1 MNLINLREAP
11 IVDKARE
18 GATLFALNTD
28 GTVERISTDNVGGKV
43 AIIKV
48 NMSGTGANTVPLMTR
63 LAGES
68 MTADTGVET
77 PEAGVESLEAGM
89 ETLEAGVES
98 LEAGVEAVD
107 AVAEPRG
114 SAAEYTCT
122 CDNMTFEEARAILLA
137 GGKLDAVITAEVDG
151 YVASGY
157 AIGAAYTPMED
168 TQPEMIELFS
178 RPLGDGADVTT
189 VWTADGIVVEL
200 G

>member
-43 AIIKV
+43 AIIKA

-63 LAGES
+63 LTGKS
-68 MTADTGVET
+68 MTADTG
-77 PEAGVESLEAGM
+77 A

-98 LEAGVEAVD
+98 LDAGVEAVD
-107 AVAEPRG
+107 AVVEPRG

-122 CDNMTFEEARAILLA
+122 CDNMTFEEAKAILLA
-137 GGKLDAVITAEVDG
+137 GRKLDAVITAEVDG